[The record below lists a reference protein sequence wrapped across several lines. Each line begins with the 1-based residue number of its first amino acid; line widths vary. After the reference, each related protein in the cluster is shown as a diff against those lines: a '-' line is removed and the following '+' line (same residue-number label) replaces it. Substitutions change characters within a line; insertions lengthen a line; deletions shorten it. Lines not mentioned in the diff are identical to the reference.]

1 MSAAAKSA
9 EPPGPRGH
17 WLLGCAPAMQAD
29 MLGFYQDVARDYG
42 DIAKLRVMHLTFYF
56 LNSPQHIHHVLAGNE
71 RNYRRS
77 DFGNKLLKI
86 AMGDNIITTDGAD
99 WLGRRKLMQPLFTR
113 RQVGRFAELMVAQAE
128 RMLERLTREAAT
140 GATIDIDAAMKRIT
154 LSVVGRAMFNL
165 DLGDDH
171 NEIAAHLKEGGDYF
185 VYRYKN
191 PMAPPLWMPTARN
204 RAFRRSMA
212 GVADLV
218 PRLVAERRAA
228 LASDRNAVPDD
239 LLTRLLEAR
248 FEDTGQGFTDAE
260 LKNEI
265 GVMIG
270 AGYETTALTLG
281 WTAYLLSQHP
291 EISTRLEQEVDETLR
306 GRSPTLQN
314 VDRLTYTRMVIDESM
329 RLYPA
334 SWGMARTSIGTDE
347 FGPYRIPAGANII
360 FSAYVL
366 HRRPDIWPDPERFDP
381 ERFASARQTERPSCS
396 FIPFGFGRRSC
407 LGNHFALLE
416 ATLVLAMVVQR
427 FRFHLAPG
435 HDVTPEPLMTM
446 GPRGGLPMILE
457 PRSAAT

>member
-99 WLGRRKLMQPLFTR
+99 WLGRRKLMQADMLGFYQDVARDYGDIAKLRVMHLTFYFLNSPQHIHHVLAGNERNYRRSDFGNKLLKIAMGDNIITTDGADWLGRRKLMQPLFTR

-128 RMLERLTREAAT
+128 RMLDRLASEAAT

-165 DLGDDH
+165 DLGDEH
-171 NEIAAHLKEGGDYF
+171 NEIAAHLKQGGDYF

-265 GVMIG
+265 G
-270 AGYETTALTLG
+270 
-281 WTAYLLSQHP
+281 
-291 EISTRLEQEVDETLR
+291 
-306 GRSPTLQN
+306 
-314 VDRLTYTRMVIDESM
+314 
-329 RLYPA
+329 
-334 SWGMARTSIGTDE
+334 
-347 FGPYRIPAGANII
+347 
-360 FSAYVL
+360 
-366 HRRPDIWPDPERFDP
+366 
-381 ERFASARQTERPSCS
+381 
-396 FIPFGFGRRSC
+396 
-407 LGNHFALLE
+407 
-416 ATLVLAMVVQR
+416 
-427 FRFHLAPG
+427 
-435 HDVTPEPLMTM
+435 
-446 GPRGGLPMILE
+446 
-457 PRSAAT
+457 